1 MQALGLPQETVV
13 YGLQEDEEEEE
24 GVFEIGSSSGEITVG
39 PNGTDNLVIK
49 VGCTCTILCVST
61 LLMQA
66 LVRHLYHLCIYPEW
80 GCTDHHFPSICL
92 LRISWPKWK

>member
-1 MQALGLPQETVV
+1 MLKEGTSCDTDTEVGTVQALGLPQETVV

-49 VGCTCTILCVST
+49 VGPSCVS
-61 LLMQA
+61 A
-66 LVRHLYHLCIYPEW
+66 H
-80 GCTDHHFPSICL
+80 S
-92 LRISWPKWK
+92 